1 MNTQNNVPYVLLIG
15 IENQI
20 QDFMSKRE
28 IIDLTQAFA
37 ESVNKKVPITEAGY
51 ETKKEILA
59 QNIGCLSEDEKF
71 DFMSQLQ
78 KLSFIKCRPELDEEI
93 NDFLSYRVQINSSK
107 SRNSISDLLATYPPK
122 IRQQWVKACVFFDR
136 DDYRNSLDNVR
147 LAVELLVKF
156 LTKSDA
162 SLENQ
167 KKNLGR
173 FLQAKGINK
182 QVSNFLF
189 KILNIYERIQNDQAK
204 HDVPDHLKHEEVT
217 FIMNQSYVIIKF
229 LVDCDK
235 LPF

>member
-1 MNTQNNVPYVLLIG
+1 MNKQSNVPYVLLVG

-20 QDFMSKRE
+20 QDFMSKSE
-28 IIDLTQAFA
+28 IIDLTKAFA
-37 ESVNKKVPITEAGY
+37 KGVNKKVPITEVGY

-59 QNIGCLSEDEKF
+59 KNIGCLSEDEKF
-71 DFMSQLQ
+71 EFMSQLQ

-93 NDFLSYRVQINSSK
+93 TDFLSYRVQINSSK
-107 SRNSISDLLATYPPK
+107 SRNSISDLLVIYPPK
-122 IRQQWVKACVFFDR
+122 IRRQWVKACAFFDKK
-136 DDYRNSLDNVR
+136 DYRNSLDNMR
-147 LAVELLVKF
+147 LTVELLVKN

-167 KKNLGR
+167 KENLGK

-189 KILNIYERIQNDQAK
+189 KILNIYEKIQNDQAK

-235 LPF
+235 SSF